1 MVLKPWLLFFFLPG
15 SADRVHQPTG
25 TLVAAAVPERDGG
38 DQVHGGHQQDPVG
51 EHSPRPRGC
60 LLLEVLQETRGK
72 AAHCCK
78 RRAPVLQETRG
89 KVGHC
94 WKWRA
99 PVFQETRGKAGHCW
113 KWRAPV
119 FQEHEVKLDTAGN
132 GVHLCS
138 RKHEVRLDTT
148 GNGMHLCS
156 RKHGVSLDTVGNGVC
171 APVLQETRGKAGYCL
186 KWRALV
192 FQEVWNKAGH
202 C

>member
-1 MVLKPWLLFFFLPG
+1 MVLKPWLLYFFHPG

-25 TLVAAAVPERDGG
+25 TLLAAAVPERDGG

-89 KVGHC
+89 KAGHCWKWRAPVLQETRGKVGHC

-119 FQEHEVKLDTAGN
+119 FQEAWSKFGH
-132 GVHLCS
+132 CW
-138 RKHEVRLDTT
+138 
-148 GNGMHLCS
+148 
-156 RKHGVSLDTVGNGVC
+156 
-171 APVLQETRGKAGYCL
+171 
-186 KWRALV
+186 KWRTCTCPSG
-192 FQEVWNKAGH
+192 NTR
-202 C
+202 